1 MDNLIEITLIKEDIT
16 LGPCAQEIRTEAS
29 RRTIFGHRGSITRAE
44 WAEAGRRDINADF
57 RVDIY
62 GFEYEGE
69 TTVEVGAA
77 KYGVYRTYSRPNS
90 DYIELY
96 LERKGGIS

>member
-1 MDNLIEITLIKEDIT
+1 MDNLIEITLIKEEIT
-16 LGPCAQEIRTEAS
+16 LGSCAQEIRTEIS
-29 RRTIFGHRGSITRAE
+29 RRTVFGHRYSITRNE
-44 WAEAGRRDINADF
+44 WDDAGRRDINAEF

-62 GFEYEGE
+62 GFEYDEE

-90 DYIELY
+90 DHIELY
-96 LERKGGIS
+96 LEKKGGIQ

>member
-1 MDNLIEITLIKEDIT
+1 MDELIEITLITEEIT
-16 LGPCAQEIRTEAS
+16 LGPCAQELRTETKRQTVFG
-29 RRTIFGHRGSITRAE
+29 RRKAITRAE
-44 WAEAGRRDINADF
+44 WSEAGRRDINADY

-62 GFEYEGE
+62 GFEYEGQ

-90 DYIELY
+90 DTIELY
-96 LERKGGIS
+96 LQKKGGIQ